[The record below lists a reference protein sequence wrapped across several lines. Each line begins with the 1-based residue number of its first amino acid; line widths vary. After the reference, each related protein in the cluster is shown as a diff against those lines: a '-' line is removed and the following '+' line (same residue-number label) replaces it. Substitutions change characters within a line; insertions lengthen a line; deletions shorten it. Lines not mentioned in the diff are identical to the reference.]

1 MAKAHNLKLPSLTE
15 MNSIPDLRVIL
26 IDDNEIDLLLHEKL
40 IGFQQISRTVIS
52 FVNANKA
59 LEFLSSNIT
68 LPKIPP
74 TMILLDIQMPE
85 MDGFEFLQAF
95 DSYPHKIKSQCHI
108 VMVSSSLDYG
118 DITRTNANP
127 MVIKLLRKPLLL
139 KDLKET
145 VEGIF
150 KDFL

>member
-74 TMILLDIQMPE
+74 TVILLDIQMPE

-95 DSYPHKIKSQCHI
+95 DSYPNKIKSQCHI

>member
-1 MAKAHNLKLPSLTE
+1 MEKAHNSKLPFPTE

-40 IGFQQISRTVIS
+40 IDLQQISKTVLS
-52 FVNANKA
+52 FVSANKA

-74 TMILLDIQMPE
+74 TIILLDIQMPE

-95 DSYPHKIKSQCHI
+95 DSYPQKIKSQCHI

-127 MVIKLLRKPLLL
+127 MVVRLLRKPLLA

-145 VEGIF
+145 VAIIF
-150 KDFL
+150 KDLL

>member
-1 MAKAHNLKLPSLTE
+1 

-40 IGFQQISRTVIS
+40 IVFQQISRTVLS
-52 FVNANKA
+52 FVNGNKA

-74 TMILLDIQMPE
+74 TVILLDIQMPE

-95 DSYPHKIKSQCHI
+95 DSYPSKIKSQCHI
-108 VMVSSSLDYG
+108 IMVSSSLDYG

-139 KDLKET
+139 KELKET

>member
-1 MAKAHNLKLPSLTE
+1 MEKALNSKLPFQTE

-40 IGFQQISRTVIS
+40 IDLQQISRTVLS
-52 FVNANKA
+52 FSSANKA
-59 LEFLSSNIT
+59 LEFLSSNIS
-68 LPKIPP
+68 LPRIPP
-74 TMILLDIQMPE
+74 TIILLDIQMPE

-95 DSYPHKIKSQCHI
+95 DSYPQKIKSQCHI

-127 MVIKLLRKPLLL
+127 MVVRLLRKPLLV
-139 KDLKET
+139 KELKET
-145 VEGIF
+145 VSLIF
-150 KDFL
+150 KDFV

>member
-1 MAKAHNLKLPSLTE
+1 MAKAPNLKLPSPTE

-40 IGFQQISRTVIS
+40 IGFQQISRTVLS
-52 FVNANKA
+52 FANANKA

-74 TMILLDIQMPE
+74 TVILLDIQMPE

-95 DSYPHKIKSQCHI
+95 DAYPHKIKSQCHI
-108 VMVSSSLDYG
+108 VMVSSSLDYS

-139 KDLKET
+139 KDLKDT

>member
-1 MAKAHNLKLPSLTE
+1 

-40 IGFQQISRTVIS
+40 ITFQQISRTVLS
-52 FVNANKA
+52 FANANKA
-59 LEFLSSNIT
+59 LEFLSSNIS

-74 TMILLDIQMPE
+74 TIILLDIQMPE

-95 DSYPHKIKSQCHI
+95 DSYPAKIKSQCHI

-127 MVIKLLRKPLLL
+127 LVVKLLRKPLLL

-150 KDFL
+150 KDFV

>member
-1 MAKAHNLKLPSLTE
+1 

-40 IGFQQISRTVIS
+40 ITFQQISRTVLS

-74 TMILLDIQMPE
+74 TIILLDIQMPE
-85 MDGFEFLQAF
+85 MDGFEFLHAF
-95 DSYPHKIKSQCHI
+95 DSYPAKIKSQCHI
-108 VMVSSSLDYG
+108 IMVSSSLDYS

-127 MVIKLLRKPLLL
+127 LVIKLLRKPLLL
-139 KDLKET
+139 RELRET
-145 VEGIF
+145 IEGIF